1 VQHNRDPERIEVRRV
16 RVLVVEDEPVLA
28 DTMAEWLRRESFA
41 VDIAGDGE
49 GALERLALHGY
60 DVVVL
65 DRDLPGISGDEV
77 CRTIVS
83 TGAGPR
89 VLMVTAA
96 SAVRSRVEGLAIG
109 ADDYLVKPFAFLE
122 LSARVHALTRRSTSP
137 LPPQLERSGIRWDP
151 ARREAYRDGVR
162 LSLTVKEF
170 ALLGELLRAD
180 GTVVTTEQL
189 LDKVWDENIDPF
201 TNTVRVMVMKLR
213 RKLGEPAVIETVPG
227 AGYRLR

>member
-1 VQHNRDPERIEVRRV
+1 M

-49 GALERLALHGY
+49 GALERLAVHGY
-60 DVVVL
+60 DVVIL

-83 TGAGPR
+83 AGGGPR

-96 SAVRSRVEGLAIG
+96 AAVRARVEGLAIG
-109 ADDYLVKPFAFLE
+109 ADDYLIKPFAFLE
-122 LSARVHALTRRSTSP
+122 LSARVHALSRRSTTP
-137 LPPQLERSGIRWDP
+137 LPPMIERSGIRWDP
-151 ARREAYRDGVR
+151 ARREAYRDGVL

-170 ALLGELLRAD
+170 ALLGELLRAA
-180 GTVVTTEQL
+180 GTVVTTEHL

-201 TNTVRVMVMKLR
+201 TNTVRVMMMKLR
-213 RKLGEPAVIETVPG
+213 RKLGDPAVIETVPG